1 MEAGMTQTELIELQS
16 PELTDLSDE
25 QIRTS
30 LAATTEIRECYRV
43 LEKGGLNIVGEVLRG
58 QGQFYE
64 LDHYPKD
71 DVFDAATA
79 SQYYYH
85 AHRSDH
91 DEHGHFHLFLR
102 NSALP
107 GEAEPVLGPVGND
120 RVAHLVAIAMD
131 AWGFPTDLFAVN
143 RWVTDES
150 WLGAEPVI
158 TALDRFN
165 VDHAY
170 PSWPVNRWLTAMVR
184 CYRPQVEA
192 LLRHRDQVLAD
203 SGEASLAEM
212 LENRRLEVT
221 GTIPVDL
228 DSWAAA
234 LTGEQQRRALSWLP
248 SPEPALANKA

>member
-1 MEAGMTQTELIELQS
+1 MIDLQVPKLHS
-16 PELTDLSDE
+16 LSDE

-30 LAATTEIRECYRV
+30 LAAVAEIRECYRV

-71 DVFDAATA
+71 DVFDPATA

-102 NSALP
+102 DSALP
-107 GEAEPVLGPVGND
+107 AGVEPVLGPTGKD

-131 AWGFPTDLFAVN
+131 AWGFPTELFAVN

-150 WLGAEPVI
+150 WLGAEAVVA
-158 TALDRFN
+158 ALDGFN

-192 LLRHRDQVLAD
+192 LLRHRDQKLA
-203 SGEASLAEM
+203 SATEGSLAQT
-212 LENRRLEVT
+212 LEDRRLEVT
-221 GTIPVDL
+221 GTVPIDL

-234 LTGEQQRRALSWLP
+234 LAKEQQRRALLWLP
-248 SPEPALANKA
+248 VPDPALDHKV

>member
-1 MEAGMTQTELIELQS
+1 MTQRELIELRS
-16 PELTDLSDE
+16 PELTALSDE

-30 LAATTEIRECYRV
+30 LTAVAEIRECYRV

-58 QGQFYE
+58 QGAFYE

-71 DVFDAATA
+71 DVFDAVTA

-107 GEAEPVLGPVGND
+107 PEVEPVLGPVGKD

-158 TALDRFN
+158 TALDRFH

-192 LLRHRDQVLAD
+192 LLRHRDQVLEN
-203 SGEASLAEM
+203 SREALLSEV
-212 LENRRLEVT
+212 LEDRHLEVT

-228 DSWAAA
+228 DSWASA

-248 SPEPALANKA
+248 SPRPEVTNKA

>member
-1 MEAGMTQTELIELQS
+1 MTRHELVELQS
-16 PELTDLSDE
+16 PELAELSDE
-25 QIRTS
+25 QIRIS
-30 LAATTEIRECYRV
+30 LAAVAEIRECYRV

-58 QGQFYE
+58 QGPFYE

-102 NSALP
+102 DAALP
-107 GEAEPVLGPVGND
+107 AQAVPVLGPTGND
-120 RVAHLVAIAMD
+120 RVAHLVAISMD

-158 TALDRFN
+158 AALARFD

-184 CYRPQVEA
+184 CYRPQIEA
-192 LLRHRDQVLAD
+192 LLRHRDRVLA
-203 SGEASLAEM
+203 GRQEAVHGKAKREVLEDRRQEITGSLP
-212 LENRRLEVT
+212 
-221 GTIPVDL
+221 IDL
-228 DSWAAA
+228 DSWASA
-234 LTGEQQRRALSWLP
+234 LADEQQRRALVWLP
-248 SPEPALANKA
+248 TLAPGA